1 MAVKPIPEGYSTLT
15 PYLTVDDAN
24 GAIEFYK
31 QAFGAAE
38 RLRMAGRDGKIMH
51 AELQIGDS
59 VIMLSDSFPEMGGSP
74 TARQLGGSP
83 ISLLMYV
90 EAVDEAYDRAV
101 KAGAL
106 AIAPPA
112 DQFWGDRWGRVA
124 DPYGLTWQLATN
136 VEEVS
141 PEEME
146 KRMAAMQA

>member
-31 QAFGAAE
+31 RAVGAAE
-38 RLRMAGRDGKIMH
+38 RMRMAGADGKVMH
-51 AELQIGDS
+51 AELRIGDS
-59 VIMLSDSFPEMGGSP
+59 IIMLSDAFPGMGSP
-74 TARQLGGSP
+74 TARELGGSP

-90 EAVDEAYDRAV
+90 EAVDQAYERAV
-101 KAGAL
+101 KAGATP
-106 AIAPPA
+106 IVPPA

>member
-1 MAVKPIPEGYSTLT
+1 MAVRPIPEGYSTLT

-31 QAFGAAE
+31 RAFGAVE
-38 RLRMAGRDGKIMH
+38 KMRMAGADGKIMH
-51 AELQIGDS
+51 AELRIGDS
-59 VIMLSDSFPEMGGSP
+59 MIMLSDSFPGMGSP
-74 TARQLGGSP
+74 TARELGGSP

-90 EAVDEAYDRAV
+90 EAVDQAYERAV
-101 KAGAL
+101 KAGATP
-106 AIAPPA
+106 IAPPA